1 MLLTFTWHDPCQGF
15 PGYYCIFFI
24 YFFILFYLSLTQA
37 HSAPGT
43 DLSHDSPPVQDQY
56 MAKDIEPRAHHG
68 PQYTQRPSHP
78 LDATT
83 TYGTAYQQFE
93 LPQKLPYASPAA
105 RPQQPFDG
113 TTTSA
118 STYVAHEMQAR
129 GDYGPPRMERPHVPF
144 EGSSTMQ
151 VQLPLQCIVQR
162 ARGLVTFAAHA
173 CSHSTTCSSS
183 VVNIQHQPSALC
195 RAHLLSLIL

>member
-1 MLLTFTWHDPCQGF
+1 
-15 PGYYCIFFI
+15 
-24 YFFILFYLSLTQA
+24 
-37 HSAPGT
+37 
-43 DLSHDSPPVQDQY
+43 

-151 VQLPLQCIVQR
+151 VPLPLCKAVYCSLCGVSSPLLHTLTCA
-162 ARGLVTFAAHA
+162 ARA
-173 CSHSTTCSSS
+173 CSHSSTCSSS
-183 VVNIQHQPSALC
+183 VAAGIQKQPSALY
-195 RAHLLSLIL
+195 RAHLLSLIP